1 MYCIVLHI
9 YANCKCEC
17 TSEVDLHIYYIS
29 FLSTADTIIES
40 NDEYWVKS
48 FLILFN
54 NFEIYK
60 NYNGKLSE
68 YIANISQLICT
79 EQPSL
84 DISDI
89 HSDKFLF
96 NLE

>member
-17 TSEVDLHIYYIS
+17 TSEIDLHIYYIS

-40 NDEYWVKS
+40 IDEHWPLGQS
-48 FLILFN
+48 FLILLN

-68 YIANISQLICT
+68 YI
-79 EQPSL
+79 
-84 DISDI
+84 
-89 HSDKFLF
+89 
-96 NLE
+96 LECPKVYV